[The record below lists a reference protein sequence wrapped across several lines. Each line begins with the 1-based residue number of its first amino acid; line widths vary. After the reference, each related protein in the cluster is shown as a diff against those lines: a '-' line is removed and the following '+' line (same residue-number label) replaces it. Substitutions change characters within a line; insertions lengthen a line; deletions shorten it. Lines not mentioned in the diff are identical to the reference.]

1 MPRNPTHATPMM
13 HASTARATVARR
25 REAGF
30 TLIELMITVAIV
42 GILAAIALPAYMNY
56 VIRGKLV
63 AMTNQLTAYR
73 TAMEQYYQ
81 DNRSYSTV
89 NSITSPCSD
98 TTNWSKTWGTSS
110 TGNFTLACAINATS
124 SSPNYVLTA
133 TGTTGSISG
142 AAYTVDQNNNM
153 ATTSFPTTW
162 GGTTK
167 LPSTT
172 NCWLMK
178 KGDSC

>member
-1 MPRNPTHATPMM
+1 MNHACTSRANP
-13 HASTARATVARR
+13 ARSRL
-25 REAGF
+25 AGF

-56 VIRGKLV
+56 VTRGKLV

-89 NSITSPCSD
+89 NSITSPCTD
-98 TTNWSKTWGTSS
+98 TTNWAKSWGSSS
-110 TGNFTLACAINATS
+110 TGNFTLACSISTTNTN
-124 SSPNYVLTA
+124 PNYLLTA
-133 TGTTGSISG
+133 TGTSG
-142 AAYTVDQNNNM
+142 AINGTAYTVDQANNM

-162 GGTTK
+162 GGTAN
-167 LPSTT
+167 LPS
-172 NCWLMK
+172 NAGCWLMK

>member
-1 MPRNPTHATPMM
+1 MNHACTPRANP
-13 HASTARATVARR
+13 ARIHR
-25 REAGF
+25 AGF

-42 GILAAIALPAYMNY
+42 GILAGIALPAYMSY
-56 VIRGKLV
+56 VTRGKLV

-98 TTNWSKTWGTSS
+98 TSNWVKTWGTSS
-110 TGNFTLACAINATS
+110 TGNFTLACAISTTLT
-124 SSPNYVLTA
+124 SPNYVLTA
-133 TGTTGSISG
+133 TGTSG
-142 AAYTVDQNNNM
+142 AINGATYTVDQANNM
-153 ATTSFPTTW
+153 ATTSFPATW
-162 GGTTK
+162 GGTAN
-167 LPSTT
+167 LPT
-172 NCWLMK
+172 NSGCWLMK